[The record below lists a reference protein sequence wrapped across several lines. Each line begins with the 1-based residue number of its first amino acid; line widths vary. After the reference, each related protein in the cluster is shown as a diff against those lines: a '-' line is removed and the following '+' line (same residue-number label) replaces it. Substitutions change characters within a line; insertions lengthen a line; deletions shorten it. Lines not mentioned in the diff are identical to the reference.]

1 LPPQNHHEPY
11 RDAEDEDDVQE
22 QAVSLVNEDPASQQ
36 PVSREDEA
44 FEDLERG
51 LPDRNR

>member
-1 LPPQNHHEPY
+1 MESHS
-11 RDAEDEDDVQE
+11 EDEEDVQE
-22 QAVSLVNEDPASQQ
+22 QAANLINDEPRAQQ
-36 PVSREDEA
+36 PVSRDDEA